1 MLGENL
7 LNNCFKITSYFL
19 KRMCLFIQEAF
30 IICANKPQ
38 VLQRCLNTV
47 SVSKELTFFMGKVGV
62 INYHQKCIF
71 EFRGQTG
78 QFKCETVSGE
88 KKNLEGGSGQAS
100 FFLKLLFMT
109 WVLISCK
116 DSDRA
121 VALNSLPWLKK
132 ETFKFHKV
140 LMALG
145 SSKQLGS

>member
-1 MLGENL
+1 MLGENA

-19 KRMCLFIQEAF
+19 KRMYLFIQETF
-30 IICANKPQ
+30 IICANKPR

-62 INYHQKCIF
+62 INYYQKCIF

-78 QFKCETVSGE
+78 QFKCEAVSRE
-88 KKNLEGGSGQAS
+88 KKNLQGGQAS

-109 WVLISCK
+109 WVLMNCK

-140 LMALG
+140 LIALG